1 MRTLEE
7 RLIELEA
14 HRAGLRLR
22 EQAAR
27 ARLEE
32 SQANL
37 DRFFNWREWFG
48 FRPGWPKRR
57 ALKLAELRRVRAA
70 SLPAHTEA
78 PCTPSR

>member
-1 MRTLEE
+1 MKTLEE
-7 RLIELEA
+7 RLIELEV
-14 HRAGLRLR
+14 HRSVLRLR
-22 EQAAR
+22 EQAVR

-37 DRFFNWREWFG
+37 DRFFDWREWFG

-57 ALKLAELRRVRAA
+57 ALKLAELRRVRTA
-70 SLPAHTEA
+70 SLAIQPEA